1 MGILTL
7 WVHVEL
13 GHLSAKSVKWLLGSL
28 LTKLTIVYG
37 QPSVHILGELT
48 LFKQRN
54 FVATFI
60 AGCCYL
66 AGVGPFTPPPYPS
79 SHILG
84 TLGAGPSW
92 SMMDTAEHKHQP
104 HHS

>member
-1 MGILTL
+1 MVILTL

-48 LFKQRN
+48 LFKQ
-54 FVATFI
+54 
-60 AGCCYL
+60 
-66 AGVGPFTPPPYPS
+66 
-79 SHILG
+79 
-84 TLGAGPSW
+84 
-92 SMMDTAEHKHQP
+92 
-104 HHS
+104 

>member
-1 MGILTL
+1 MGFLTL
-7 WVHVEL
+7 WVHMEL

-66 AGVGPFTPPPYPS
+66 AGVWCRALYPS
-79 SHILG
+79 PISQ
-84 TLGAGPSW
+84 
-92 SMMDTAEHKHQP
+92 QP
-104 HHS
+104 HTVHTGRRAIMVHDGYS